1 MMNKSPVIFINRTL
15 LIDNAQIDR
24 LVTAGDVQLLRIDGS
39 DYAVSTAFM
48 DTHLDAEACKGNW
61 LGMKGRCRLKPKRAK
76 SEGNSFVNHGAFAP
90 VIAPAFSFT
99 NPAAVA
105 TAGVVATGGIIYA
118 ARKLSKR
125 SRRAKDLFRGIQ
137 RSEIGGPLS
146 YNSKRSKA
154 RNKAS
159 KAAYGTSN
167 NSTYFSAGAGKDP
180 RPGMGKG
187 SMSETIAGIP
197 PDMSVREARRL
208 KIRDF
213 WKKK

>member
-1 MMNKSPVIFINRTL
+1 MMSKSPVIFINRTI
-15 LIDNAQIDR
+15 LIENSQIDR
-24 LVTAGDVQLLRIDGS
+24 MVAAGDVQVLRLDGS

-48 DTHLDAEACKGNW
+48 DTHLDARACKKGWFGMLGNC
-61 LGMKGRCRLKPKRAK
+61 KQKPKRAK

-90 VIAPAFSFT
+90 VIAPAFSFS
-99 NPAAVA
+99 NPSAVA
-105 TAGVVATGGIIYA
+105 TAGVVATGGILYA

-125 SRRAKDLFRGIQ
+125 SRKAKDLFRGIQ

-167 NSTYFSAGAGKDP
+167 NSTYFSSGAGKDT
-180 RPGMGKG
+180 RKGMGKG
-187 SMSETIAGIP
+187 SMSETIGGIP
-197 PDMSVREARRL
+197 SGVSVREARRL
-208 KIRDF
+208 KTRQF
-213 WKKK
+213 WNK

>member
-1 MMNKSPVIFINRTL
+1 MNKSPVIFINRTI
-15 LIDNAQIDR
+15 LIENSQIDR
-24 LVTAGDVQLLRIDGS
+24 MVTAGDVQLLRIDGS

-48 DTHLDAEACKGNW
+48 DTHLDARACKKGW
-61 LGMKGRCRLKPKRAK
+61 FGMLGKCKQKPKKAK

-99 NPAAVA
+99 NPATVA
-105 TAGVVATGGIIYA
+105 TGVVATGGIIYA

-125 SRRAKDLFRGIQ
+125 SRKAKDLFRGIQ

-167 NSTYFSAGAGKDP
+167 NSTYFSSGAGKDT
-180 RPGMGKG
+180 RKGMGKG
-187 SMSETIAGIP
+187 SMSETIGGIP
-197 PDMSVREARRL
+197 SGVSVREARRL
-208 KIRDF
+208 KTRQF
-213 WKKK
+213 WNK